1 MTTTGIDLAETA
13 TSNPLFASIVATAFA
28 YEGWI
33 IATSVNSE
41 LKNAKRNLPIA
52 LVAGGLII
60 VIIYIAY
67 YIGVAGGV
75 GEGILFKKGKILR
88 KVPEDKLLEEL
99 KKEIDLL

>member
-1 MTTTGIDLAETA
+1 MAVVGIICGLVSENGVLIENMTTTGIDLAETA

-52 LVAGGLII
+52 LVSGTLII
-60 VIIYIAY
+60 SIVYRRCRRSYGRAAY
-67 YIGVAGGV
+67 N
-75 GEGILFKKGKILR
+75 
-88 KVPEDKLLEEL
+88 
-99 KKEIDLL
+99 